1 MNGSLKSLVKFIR
14 ENDGVDDKRRLC
26 RMVFEKFSLT
36 KDRSVFYCAEFAI
49 RFSSANSSSFSNT
62 VLSLSNLKK
71 EFHNLKL
78 KTLWAIIR
86 KFSRAI
92 IPRPM

>member
-1 MNGSLKSLVKFIR
+1 MSGSLKSLVKFIR
-14 ENDGVDDKRRLC
+14 ENDGINDKRRLC
-26 RMVFEKFSLT
+26 RMVFENFSLT

-71 EFHNLKL
+71 VDDL
-78 KTLWAIIR
+78 
-86 KFSRAI
+86 
-92 IPRPM
+92 